1 MILVHIIQKLGPGVP
16 APPPGLAP
24 FGIMDLHRIEPLRIR
39 VRKRLHH
46 DVIDHAENRRGRPN
60 PQRQRKYRDR
70 RKSRRLPQIPR
81 RIPNILPQRFHVHP
95 PSSIDPRFNQSLLRS
110 NPTPAASNPAH
121 TSGGGRNLSRRVG
134 SPALFRLLCCRVFR
148 PVLSSLSFTHSSQLS
163 STPPTTKSRPSSRSR
178 TFWQR
183 RMMNQP
189 LVYILFSSSLEN
201 L

>member
-95 PSSIDPRFNQSLLRS
+95 PVRS
-110 NPTPAASNPAH
+110 TPASINPCSDQIPLQRLQTPPIPQEAGG
-121 TSGGGRNLSRRVG
+121 TCPDGSGARLFSVCCAVG
-134 SPALFRLLCCRVFR
+134 SLDPFFLLFHLR
-148 PVLSSLSFTHSSQLS
+148 
-163 STPPTTKSRPSSRSR
+163 TPR
-178 TFWQR
+178 
-183 RMMNQP
+183 N
-189 LVYILFSSSLEN
+189 
-201 L
+201 

>member
-70 RKSRRLPQIPR
+70 RKSRRLPQVPR
-81 RIPNILPQRFHVHP
+81 GIPNILPQRFHMHP
-95 PSSIDPRFNQSLLRS
+95 PVRS
-110 NPTPAASNPAH
+110 TPASINPFSYQSH
-121 TSGGGRNLSRRVG
+121 SGGFKPRPYLRGGRNLSRRVG